1 MDTQVKPQRKAVP
14 TRAIVW
20 ALEQGAEGALSESRV
35 PELTKAVDRYIM
47 AMARFNLACSA
58 RFNDVQHTSPQTVKS
73 TSNTLELLAWQTKTT
88 SAVAIKRNPVPLI
101 APLFSFSGARWWIP
115 LEKWWKRF
123 RASEEFREM
132 DYLIPTINKDRTGF
146 IPRPG
151 TPDRSLRW
159 LKDALGK
166 QGAPAKDVAELS
178 WYSFRVFMPDCAFQA
193 HIPRDQR
200 QYLGNCKP
208 AITKVAADEVPPP
221 RGPLTVIAT
230 TARKGPTKAYSMHLL
245 DADGVTVGCGWRPG
259 PLKISELAEQDFHA
273 EPEMYLGCTRCFR
286 HFTFPNTWMAVEP
299 YAAQDSEASISL
311 SSDTDESVDTQSDK
325 EGDLVT
331 EGNEVAQE
339 SFQPPGPQ
347 VLLQRSLGCRQL
359 GFDLPWFPVPPLVG
373 HCQDIR
379 GLNRPGKDP
388 LLAVPDGLFHFQ
400 WRIGMRLSG
409 SCRTKQKLLQG
420 LSRELQIRLFSG
432 CGWEPSILARIKL

>member
-1 MDTQVKPQRKAVP
+1 
-14 TRAIVW
+14 
-20 ALEQGAEGALSESRV
+20 
-35 PELTKAVDRYIM
+35 
-47 AMARFNLACSA
+47 
-58 RFNDVQHTSPQTVKS
+58 
-73 TSNTLELLAWQTKTT
+73 
-88 SAVAIKRNPVPLI
+88 
-101 APLFSFSGARWWIP
+101 
-115 LEKWWKRF
+115 
-123 RASEEFREM
+123 M

-200 QYLGNCKP
+200 QYLGNWFKESTADVYTREKRHVVCSIWDQVLQKLPSMQLEAGRAVRVDLGHEDWADKVECPASPKALFKEVPDTPPSHASWDVIPADKP

-245 DADGVTVGCGWRPG
+245 DTDGVTVGCGWRPG
-259 PLKISELAEQDFHA
+259 PPKISELAEQDFHA

-325 EGDLVT
+325 E
-331 EGNEVAQE
+331 AI
-339 SFQPPGPQ
+339 
-347 VLLQRSLGCRQL
+347 VL
-359 GFDLPWFPVPPLVG
+359 PE
-373 HCQDIR
+373 I
-379 GLNRPGKDP
+379 
-388 LLAVPDGLFHFQ
+388 
-400 WRIGMRLSG
+400 
-409 SCRTKQKLLQG
+409 
-420 LSRELQIRLFSG
+420 E
-432 CGWEPSILARIKL
+432 